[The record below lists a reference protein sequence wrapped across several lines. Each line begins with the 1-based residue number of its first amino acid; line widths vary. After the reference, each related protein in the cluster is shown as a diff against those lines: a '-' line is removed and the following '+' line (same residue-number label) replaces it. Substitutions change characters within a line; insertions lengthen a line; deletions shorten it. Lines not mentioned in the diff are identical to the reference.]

1 MTRPALLRFA
11 LLASCLFSTAVPAKE
26 VQLFNDKGFWS
37 APLQAV
43 ANAARTDGISLK
55 ISPYANAEQYKTFIQ
70 ASVASGR
77 TPELFTWWTGASLNT
92 LTATGQLAPLG
103 ALWKEMEADGR
114 FQPGV
119 KDLFSVNGQP
129 YAIPLQLS
137 RWVVLY
143 DKRVFARLGLKP
155 PASWAELQ
163 TVATRIKAAGQT
175 PFLAT
180 TQDGWR
186 GFIWFQE
193 LLLRTDPKAYAGL
206 NNGSVA
212 YDSPAVRNVFK
223 IWSDMYAKGWFSDPR
238 SNEEI
243 NDFVRGKG
251 VMYLFGD
258 WAVGLLGKAGFPLQ
272 ELGVF
277 ILPNAPGV
285 QQPAIIVEGAPI
297 VVSRKGAANPD
308 VMKTLRF
315 WVSNQGAQT
324 WGKAS
329 GNYIGNNKIAAP
341 NAIVSQ
347 VNAQLA
353 QTRHAMFLRWWENV
367 PTALQGEMVA
377 EFNRFMLKP
386 DMRTAQNVMQRM
398 QSLNAAY
405 WSKRKKS

>member
-1 MTRPALLRFA
+1 MKRPALLLA
-11 LLASCLFSTAVPAKE
+11 TLLACCLNGTTVQAKE
-26 VQLFNDKGFWS
+26 VQLFNDKGFWTG
-37 APLQAV
+37 PLRSV
-43 ANAARTDGISLK
+43 SSAARSQGIDLK
-55 ISPYANAEQYKTFIQ
+55 IVPYANAEQYKTFIQ
-70 ASVASGR
+70 ASLASGQ
-77 TPELFTWWTGASLNT
+77 TPNLFTWWTGAT
-92 LTATGQLAPLG
+92 LSDLVATGQLAPLN

-119 KDLFSVNGQP
+119 KALFSVGGQA
-129 YAIPLQLS
+129 YAVPLQLS

-143 DKRVFARLGLKP
+143 DKRVFTRLGLHAP
-155 PASWAELQ
+155 SNWAELQ
-163 TVATRIKAAGQT
+163 TLATRIKAAGLT

-212 YDSPAVRNVFK
+212 YDSPAVRNVFR
-223 IWSDMYAKGWFSDPR
+223 IWADMYAKGWFSDPR

-251 VMYLFGD
+251 VMYLFGE
-258 WAVGLLGKAGFPLQ
+258 WAVGLLGKAGFPLK

-285 QQPAIIVEGAPI
+285 QQAAIIVEGAPI
-297 VVSRKGAANPD
+297 VVSRKGASDAD
-308 VMKTLRF
+308 TMKAIRF
-315 WVSNQGAQT
+315 WVSNQGAES

-329 GNYIGNNKIAAP
+329 GNYIGNDRIPALNSVI
-341 NAIVSQ
+341 SQ
-347 VNAQLA
+347 VNAHIA
-353 QTRHAMFLRWWENV
+353 KGRHHMFLRWWESV
-367 PTALQGEMVA
+367 PAALQGEIVA

-386 DMRTAQNVMQRM
+386 DPATAQLVMQRM
-398 QSLNAAY
+398 QRLNAAY
-405 WSKRKKS
+405 WAGKKKP